1 VLYQYSATGTRFFSE
16 ENRRGSGAST
26 ENLLKTT
33 KKVATKQNKVQE
45 VECYMDRERKRK
57 GIQETKE
64 IKKIRLLTQFALAMI
79 LSGGSISS
87 WPSIRAGQ
95 S

>member
-1 VLYQYSATGTRFFSE
+1 
-16 ENRRGSGAST
+16 
-26 ENLLKTT
+26 
-33 KKVATKQNKVQE
+33 
-45 VECYMDRERKRK
+45 MDRERKRK
-57 GIQETKE
+57 RIQETKE
-64 IKKIRLLTQFALAMI
+64 TKKIRLITQFALAMI